1 MAPRAAAKRREPA
14 EPAGQARPGWL
25 PPVHDP
31 RAEAVLLAAFDVF
44 MEHGYEGATMLEIAT
59 RAKVSKLTLY
69 ALFTDKE
76 GLFEALVA
84 WGAQRYQLDA
94 EALSALAAA
103 QPREA
108 LERYALAFA
117 RVMLRWQSIALF
129 RIAVSQAAKRPRM
142 AAVHDELTRKER
154 QSTLAPLMQRL
165 VDGGL
170 IADADREDFARDFQ
184 ALMRGDIYYDVLVG
198 RAEAPSKEAVEAHV
212 KRALA
217 RLLKAYAQDA
227 TAPPSATKNR
237 AKKRPT

>member
-1 MAPRAAAKRREPA
+1 MARAAAKRKDTESTAP
-14 EPAGQARPGWL
+14 RPGWL

-69 ALFTDKE
+69 ALFKDKE

-94 EALSALAAA
+94 EALDALASAH
-103 QPREA
+103 PREA

-129 RIAVSQAAKRPRM
+129 RIAVSQAAKRPRL
-142 AAVHDELTRKER
+142 ANVHDDLTRTER
-154 QSTLAPLMQRL
+154 QSTLQPLLQRL

-170 IADADREDFARDFQ
+170 LAETDRADFARDFQ

-198 RAEAPSKEAVEAHV
+198 RAQAPSKEDVERHV
-212 KRALA
+212 KRAIT
-217 RLLKAYAQDA
+217 RLLKAYEPAS
-227 TAPPSATKNR
+227 PSAALHR
-237 AKKRPT
+237 KKRPT

>member
-1 MAPRAAAKRREPA
+1 MAPRAAAKRKEA
-14 EPAGQARPGWL
+14 EAASAGAPRPSWL
-25 PPVHDP
+25 PPVHDA

-44 MEHGYEGATMLEIAT
+44 MEHGYDGATMLEIAT

-84 WGAQRYQLDA
+84 WGAQRYQIDA
-94 EALSALAAA
+94 EALAALAAA
-103 QPREA
+103 QPKEA

-129 RIAVSQAAKRPRM
+129 RIAVSQAAKRPRV

-154 QSTLAPLMQRL
+154 LSTLAPLVQRL
-165 VDGGL
+165 VDAGL
-170 IADADREDFARDFQ
+170 VADVDRDDFVRDFQ
-184 ALMRGDIYYDVLVG
+184 ALMRGEIYYDVLVG
-198 RAEAPSKEAVEAHV
+198 RAEAPGKDAVERHV
-212 KRALA
+212 KRGLA
-217 RLLKAYAQDA
+217 RLLKAYEPEP
-227 TAPPSATKNR
+227 APQRNR

>member
-1 MAPRAAAKRREPA
+1 MAPRAATKRKDPA
-14 EPAGQARPGWL
+14 EAQPARPGWL

-76 GLFEALVA
+76 GLFEELVA

-94 EALSALAAA
+94 EALDALAAA

-142 AAVHDELTRKER
+142 AAVHDDLTRTER
-154 QSTLAPLMQRL
+154 QSTLAPLVQRL

-170 IADADREDFARDFQ
+170 VADEDREDFARDFQ
-184 ALMRGDIYYDVLVG
+184 ALMRGETYYEVLVG
-198 RAEAPSKEAVEAHV
+198 RAEAPSKEAVERHV

-217 RLLKAYAQDA
+217 RLLRAYEPAA
-227 TAPPSATKNR
+227 PKPPSATKNR